1 MSARPLVLLCALSLS
16 ACQKG
21 SAIELADTGGE
32 EAASADGG
40 ATGDAVDSGATGG
53 AVDSGT
59 TGGTVDSG
67 TTGGGDTGG
76 DTGPIAS
83 PVSAVSWALHPDIA
97 TLIEVQ
103 FTLDA
108 SAEEVWLAWTTDG
121 SSWSTSPARSLDAGE
136 HSEVILGLP
145 SETALRLE
153 VRAVRDG
160 VESASEALD
169 ALTGPLPADLREPIF
184 LGWDEKDASPEGFLY
199 TSVEVGG
206 RNFFGPYYPVI
217 LNREGQIVW
226 YYPWDDYRLSMLPRV
241 APGGTHVMV
250 DKSTIYVGGTPELL
264 ELTLDRRMERA
275 TTLPSWGLAYD
286 KLPDGSVLY
295 EEGTTS
301 TQSYLTRIAPDGS
314 AERIWDCKAWM
325 SRIQNVG
332 YWDCKPNSILW
343 YPDTDTALWSM
354 FETSTVVE
362 IDMSSGEVV
371 RQFGQLPGSW
381 DFDPPDAGM
390 ELQHFPNYT
399 EDGTL
404 IISTHALR
412 TGGGAGARE
421 QWVREYSLDEAEET
435 LTQIWSYQN
444 DLGYYA
450 EYAGEAKRL
459 SSGNTLMG
467 LGTDGAILEVTPD
480 GDVVWGVEWPN
491 KLLGQATLI
500 DDLYALNE
508 GW

>member
-1 MSARPLVLLCALSLS
+1 MAPHTLVLLCALSLS
-16 ACQKG
+16 ACRKG
-21 SAIELADTGGE
+21 LTIELADTGNGGGVPTD
-32 EAASADGG
+32 SGSDGG
-40 ATGDAVDSGATGG
+40 TTDGGITGG
-53 AVDSGT
+53 TTDSGT
-59 TGGTVDSG
+59 TGGT
-67 TTGGGDTGG
+67 TGG
-76 DTGPIAS
+76 DIADSGDAGPVTS
-83 PVSAVSWALHPDIA
+83 PISAVSWSVHPEIA

-103 FTLDA
+103 FTLDT
-108 SAEEVWLAWTTDG
+108 EVDEVWLAWTTDG
-121 SSWSTSPARSLDAGE
+121 SFWSTSPARSLGAGE

-145 SETALRLE
+145 SETALRFE

-160 VESASEALD
+160 IESASESTE

-184 LGWDEKDASPEGFLY
+184 LGWDEVNASPEGFLY
-199 TSVEVGG
+199 TSVEVGS

-217 LNREGQIVW
+217 LNREGRIVW
-226 YYPWDDYRLSMLPRV
+226 YDPWRDYRLTMLPRI
-241 APGGTHVMV
+241 APGGTHVMI

-264 ELTLDRRMERA
+264 EVTLDRRMERA
-275 TTLPSWGLAYD
+275 TTLPNWGLAYD

-295 EEGTTS
+295 EEGTSS

-325 SRIQNVG
+325 SHIQNVG

-381 DFDPPDAGM
+381 GFDPPDAGM
-390 ELQHFPNYT
+390 ALQHFPNYT

-404 IISTHALR
+404 ILSTHVPQA
-412 TGGGAGARE
+412 GGRARE
-421 QWVREYSLDEAEET
+421 QWVREYRLDEAEET

-444 DLGYYA
+444 DRGYYA

-500 DDLYALNE
+500 DDLYALND